1 MRAVVAF
8 AIAVR
13 RVSLRDPAR
22 PADLHLRRIS
32 GAQGRRR
39 CHDITDQATAHG
51 VLQAALHGSERA
63 RAEPF
68 GILRNRNRYAAR

>member
-1 MRAVVAF
+1 MVAF

-13 RVSLRDPAR
+13 RVSLRDKAR
-22 PADLHLRRIS
+22 PADLHLRWIS
-32 GAQGRRR
+32 GAQGRSGRQ
-39 CHDITDQATAHG
+39 DIADQATAHG

-68 GILRNRNRYAAR
+68 GILRNRDGDAA